1 MQISKRIEERIKN
14 APFGEAFIIS
24 DFTDITNYDTARKTL
39 ARLEADKLITKIT
52 RGLYYKPKYSKLLN
66 EPIAPNIN
74 IVAEAIARNYE
85 WSITPSGE
93 NALNL
98 LGISTQVPARY
109 SYISSGPYRTYE
121 IGDIELEFLHRTDKD
136 LNGKSYKTRMIIQA
150 IKSIGQKRIDEY
162 IHDFKSKLTSD
173 DLECLLKESQR
184 TTAWVY
190 TAIKKIAVEEPYVSV
205 S

>member
-1 MQISKRIEERIKN
+1 MQISKQIEERIKD

-24 DFTDITNYDTARKTL
+24 DFTDITSYDTARKTL
-39 ARLEADKLITKIT
+39 ARLEADKLIIKIT
-52 RGLYYKPKYSKLLN
+52 RGLYYKPKFSKLLN

-74 IVAEAIARNYE
+74 TVAEAIARNYE

-98 LGISTQVPARY
+98 LGISTQVPGRY
-109 SYISSGPYRTYE
+109 SYISSGPYRTYM
-121 IGDIELEFLHRTDKD
+121 IGNIELEFLHRTDKD

-162 IHDFKSKLTSD
+162 ILDFKSKLTSD
-173 DLECLLKESQR
+173 DLECLLKEGQR

-190 TAIKKIAVEEPYVSV
+190 AAIKKIAVEELYVPV